1 MKRLILLSIALLI
14 GVVASAQ
21 SNNETK
27 SLKLGPN
34 GYEHYKHE
42 FRLTVGANPLEHLEF
57 GWADWNHNS
66 EFLQTD
72 DFLYDGAYKTTC
84 GYSLSYMYSPRK
96 WLAFG
101 LNVGYVGWWQSQFS
115 NTTNA
120 LHSTTFEHHIMF
132 VPTVRFSYLNR
143 RYVRL
148 YSSLGIGYG
157 ACLVR
162 TRDSNGVPT
171 KHNNYNESFVPVQL
185 TPIGVSVGRK
195 LFGFAELTVGS
206 MANLSA
212 GIGYRF

>member
-42 FRLTVGANPLEHLEF
+42 LRLTVGANPLEHLDF
-57 GWADWNHNS
+57 GWGGMTYNS
-66 EFLQTD
+66 EFLQPD
-72 DFLYDGAYKTTC
+72 DFLYNGAYKTTC

-101 LNVGYVGWWQSQFS
+101 LNAGYVGWWQSQFS
-115 NTTNA
+115 STTNA
-120 LHSTTFEHHIMF
+120 LHSTSFEHHIMI
-132 VPTVRFSYLNR
+132 VPTVRFSYFNR

-157 ACLVR
+157 ACLGR
-162 TRDSNGVPT
+162 TRDSNGALT
-171 KHNNYNESFVPVQL
+171 KSYNEPFVPVQF
-185 TPIGVSVGRK
+185 TPIGVSVGRR
-195 LFGFAELTVGS
+195 LFGFAEVTVGS